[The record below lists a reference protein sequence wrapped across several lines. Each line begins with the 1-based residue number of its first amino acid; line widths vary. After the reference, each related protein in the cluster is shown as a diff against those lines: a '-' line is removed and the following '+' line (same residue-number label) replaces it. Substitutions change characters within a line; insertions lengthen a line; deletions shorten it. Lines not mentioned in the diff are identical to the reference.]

1 MADATHSLPSLAQL
15 STGAR
20 PPSRVRRKQTA
31 ARGHKGAP
39 ATPPLALAPLPP
51 SPITAEMVNY
61 RAAEARYAWM
71 GRGFARTSFDFDK
84 YASTVQICEA
94 VVYEVKYPADYYSY
108 TTWYGLLHPTS
119 CAETDATAARA
130 IQRLRIGE
138 ARVAAMQRMVTL
150 EAVVRMAALAL
161 RTLPVAESGRPFPR
175 GYYQHV
181 DFRTPPGG
189 PPVETYVFGDY
200 HGSLHAF
207 ALQHVQNR
215 RRWYHETDG
224 GGHSG
229 NTLKPHVRLVFL
241 GDYVDRSFYS
251 LEVLYLVL
259 KLRVNNPRNVFL
271 LSGNHE
277 DPAPGNVFARQ
288 KQFWCKHGWT
298 WEVEHSKGDPRT
310 AVDASMTE
318 LYRTFRHLPKA
329 ILAETDC
336 GRVQFSHGVMEEALT
351 PLEEDLARVPN
362 EAHATRV
369 SEWLDEGVD
378 PSSNKF
384 LSMVHGRAIVWTD
397 VSVLDEEHHAL
408 KHSYV
413 DRHQRTTFG
422 LPPVRRYLERFGIQ
436 TILRGHQH
444 HQSLSLLTDWRAPH
458 SRSWCPPGQPGR
470 WADAWTAK
478 PNLGARYA
486 MATWLPPE
494 HLSTDRTLYQLR
506 LYDATHGPPPVI
518 TTASCPWSIPNAQ
531 RLSEFAPI
539 LVIRGAPAAPDR
551 D

>member
-20 PPSRVRRKQTA
+20 APSRVRRKQK
-31 ARGHKGAP
+31 ARRGRKPAP
-39 ATPPLALAPLPP
+39 ATPPPAPPP
-51 SPITAEMVNY
+51 TSPITAEMVNY
-61 RAAEARYAWM
+61 REAEARYEWM
-71 GRGFARTSFDFDK
+71 GRGFARTAFDFHE
-84 YASTVQICEA
+84 YASTVQICDA
-94 VVYEVKYPADYYSY
+94 VVHEVKYPADYYSY
-108 TTWYGLLHPTS
+108 TAWYANLHPKS
-119 CAETDATAARA
+119 CAATDERAADA
-130 IQRLRIGE
+130 IQHLAISE
-138 ARVAAMQRMVTL
+138 ARVAEMQRMVTL
-150 EAVVRMAALAL
+150 EAVVHMAGLAL
-161 RTLPVAESGRPFPR
+161 KTLAHVGHGQLFPL

-215 RRWYHETDG
+215 RRWYQEPDD

-277 DPAPGNVFARQ
+277 DPYPGNLFELQ
-288 KQFWCKHGWT
+288 KKFWCKHGWT
-298 WEVEHSKGDPRT
+298 WEVEHSKGNPRA
-310 AVDASMTE
+310 AVDPSMRE
-318 LYRTFRHLPKA
+318 LYRTFHHLPKA

-351 PLEEDLARVPN
+351 PLEDNLALAAN
-362 EAHATRV
+362 EAHANRV
-369 SEWLDEGVD
+369 SQWLEEGVD
-378 PSSNKF
+378 PSMNKF
-384 LSMVHGRAIVWTD
+384 LAMRHGRAIVWTD
-397 VSVLDEEHHAL
+397 VSVLDEARNEL
-408 KHSYV
+408 EHSYL
-413 DRHQRTTFG
+413 DRKHQRTAFG
-422 LPPVRRYLERFGIQ
+422 LPPVKRYLERFGIR

-444 HQSLSLLTDWRAPH
+444 HQSLSLLTDWRMPLR
-458 SRSWCPPGQPGR
+458 RSWCPPGQPGL

-478 PNLGARYA
+478 PLLGARYD

-494 HLSTDRTLYQLR
+494 QLATDRTLYQLR

-518 TTASCPWSIPNAQ
+518 TTASCPWSIPNKE

-539 LVIRGAPAAPDR
+539 LVIRGAPELPDR